1 MEYTSESKSGFSRRQ
16 FIAALGVS
24 ALGVAGSGLVGCAP
38 QSSEAAGDAPATK
51 KGPSE
56 PGPDETLQADVCIV
70 GAGPTGLTAAVQA
83 AEDGASVV
91 VIDQDDIVGIC
102 GHSITAVGTSWQKE
116 QGYDMSPEELV
127 EFWTVYPSPQHDREM
142 MLFAAQ
148 HSAESIEWLAD
159 HGVDFVGA
167 TVPPTNP
174 FQYPPRTLVTSA
186 GRDGGTAY
194 MQPLKAVADD
204 LGVEFHY
211 ETIARGLIKDDGG
224 AIVGVE
230 AEGTDGHKVTVNA
243 ASVILT
249 TGGYGSDDV
258 LIRQY
263 APRTPNVGPLVGGS
277 NGFAIKQAM
286 QVGAEIVMPGGTQAF
301 FGNADG
307 ANPDNAGQGIAVAP
321 NGKRFVNEHLYVLD
335 RSAIAFDEGISM
347 YYQIY
352 DTPLLDTL
360 FSAVSIN
367 SGDSFYAGTK
377 ETNGNLDGLEKGI
390 ENGTVFRADTIE
402 ELASQLG
409 INAATLKETVDTY
422 NGYCS
427 QGEDA
432 DFGKPAKAMGL
443 VSDPAK
449 EHDYDPDTVEQE
461 FTLLNPI
468 QEAPFYAVMMTAD
481 SSALTGTQGGIKIDA
496 DARVIGVD
504 GEPVTNLFAAGEAAN
519 GQLIG
524 YHYPQSGTSLC
535 MCFCFGRY
543 AGANAAANAQ

>member
-1 MEYTSESKSGFSRRQ
+1 MKETSLRKTGFSRRQ
-16 FIAALGVS
+16 FVAALGVG
-24 ALGVAGSGLVGCAP
+24 ALGVAGSGLIGCSPKTETA
-38 QSSEAAGDAPATK
+38 SGNEATGK
-51 KGPSE
+51 KNTE
-56 PGPDETLQADVCIV
+56 PLPDETLEAEVCIV

-83 AEDGASVV
+83 AEDGARVV
-91 VIDQDDIVGIC
+91 VIDQDEIVGIC
-102 GHSITAVGTSWQKE
+102 GHSITAVGTSWQKD
-116 QGYDMSPEELV
+116 QGIDMTPEELV
-127 EFWTVYPSPQHDREM
+127 EFWMAYPSPQHDKDM
-142 MLFAAQ
+142 MLFAAE

-159 HGVDFVGA
+159 HGVDFVGV

-174 FQYPPRTLVTSA
+174 FQDPPRTLVTSA
-186 GRDGGTAY
+186 GRDGGAAY
-194 MQPLKAVADD
+194 MQPLKAAADD

-211 ETIARGLIKDDGG
+211 ETMAIGLIRDDSG

-230 AEGTDGHKVTVNA
+230 AEGTDGHKVTVH
-243 ASVILT
+243 ASSVVLT

-263 APRTPNVGPLVGGS
+263 SPRTPNVGPLTGGS
-277 NGFAIKQAM
+277 NGFAIKQAL
-286 QVGAEIVMPGGTQAF
+286 QVGAEVVMPGGTQAF

-335 RSAIAFDEGISM
+335 RSAIAFDQGISM
-347 YYQIY
+347 FYQIY
-352 DTPLLDTL
+352 DTLLLDTL

-367 SGDSFYAGTK
+367 SGDSYYEGTK

-390 ENGTVFRADTIE
+390 ENGSVFRADTIE
-402 ELASQLG
+402 ELAAQLG
-409 INAATLKETVDTY
+409 INAETLKQTIDTY
-422 NGYCS
+422 NGYCA

-432 DFGKPAKAMGL
+432 DFGKPARATGR

-449 EHDYDPDTVEQE
+449 EHDYDPDTIEQE
-461 FTLLNPI
+461 FTLLNPL
-468 QEAPFYAVMMTAD
+468 ETGPFYAVKMTAD
-481 SSALTGTQGGIKIDA
+481 SAALTGTQGGVKVDV
-496 DARVIGVD
+496 DTRVIGVD
-504 GEPVTNLFAAGEAAN
+504 GKAIPNLYAAGEAAN

-543 AGANAAANAQ
+543 AGARAAENAR